1 MGKYVCLRNCFV
13 NVQLWKKDKVYE
25 LPDSM
30 DKDPKN
36 FRPVGVPAELHEEA
50 TEDERNEEHEA
61 KLKVANKPEHIP
73 EGHYWCTDCQKTHNG
88 NPNKKTGKV
97 GRMAKK
103 HLKFRAE

>member
-1 MGKYVCLRNCFV
+1 MGKYMCLRNCFV

-36 FRPVGVPAELHEEA
+36 FRLVGVPAELHEEA
-50 TEDERNEEHEA
+50 TEEELNAKHEA
-61 KLKVANKPEHIP
+61 KMKVANKPEHIP
-73 EGHYWCTDCQKTHNG
+73 EGFYWCTECQHTHRG
-88 NPNKKTGKV
+88 TPNKNGKL
-97 GRMAKK
+97 GKLAKK